1 MDTSSNDSCVY
12 VLKCTNEKYY
22 VGRTTDVVLR
32 FNKHVA
38 GLGAKWCTVYK
49 PLAIV
54 ELLRDSPFLEL
65 VLTLRYMQTFGID
78 NVRGG
83 PWCQVV
89 MPETDKAVIAEMLRS
104 ETFAREPTGPTEGFH
119 VLESEAESRK
129 GKKWTDEEDKT
140 LVSFLT
146 QSASMTT
153 ASAFMKRSE
162 GALRS
167 RVGHIIRALS
177 SQGLDTTKIASTLN
191 LVDSDVHLGL
201 MNSYPEIVKYLR
213 SG

>member
-1 MDTSSNDSCVY
+1 MADQNDSCVY

-22 VGRTTDVVLR
+22 IGRTTDVVLR

-38 GLGAKWCTVYK
+38 GLGSKWCTVYK

-65 VLTLRYMQTFGID
+65 VLTLRYMQAFGMD

-89 MPETDKAVIAEMLRS
+89 LPESDKAVIAEMLRS
-104 ETFAREPTGPTEGFH
+104 ENFGRSEHQVQPEGFH
-119 VLESEAESRK
+119 VLEAEMESRK
-129 GKKWTDEEDKT
+129 GKKWTDEEDKM

-146 QSASMTT
+146 QSASMST

-167 RVGHIIRALS
+167 RVGHIIRALAA
-177 SQGLDTTKIASTLN
+177 QGLDTSNIASTLN